1 MLTPTIKGK
10 LFKQIKDKTEEF
22 YSDNISHAHNL
33 SGFYS
38 ILSRINME
46 MYKILIGE
54 APNV

>member
-1 MLTPTIKGK
+1 VLTPTIKGK